1 MSFSMPPGEP
11 KCCQFKLSFSKVVFT
26 TQYLKVKRD
35 VASYNIFVGKKTN
48 ITTETV
54 WYVTF
59 FTLLYRQPETI
70 STDNFYPPV

>member
-35 VASYNIFVGKKTN
+35 VASYNIFVGKKQ
-48 ITTETV
+48 
-54 WYVTF
+54 
-59 FTLLYRQPETI
+59 TLQLRLSGMLHFLHYF
-70 STDNFYPPV
+70 TDNQRQ

>member
-1 MSFSMPPGEP
+1 MSFSMLPGEP
-11 KCCQFKLSFSKVVFT
+11 KCCQFKISFSKVVFT
-26 TQYLKVKRD
+26 AQYLKVKRD